1 MAQLSHPNVVGV
13 FEVGLANGQ
22 IFIASEYIDG
32 PTLRQWL
39 TTERSRAAII
49 DVFIQAGRGLAA
61 AHRAGLIHRDFK
73 PANVL
78 VDGEARPRVLDF
90 GLACSADEIHSTHAP
105 SSNPASMLGE
115 ALTET
120 GVLMGTPQYMSPEQ
134 FAGRADARS
143 DQWAFCVTA
152 WELLYGVRPFT
163 APDVVNLQRVIES
176 GYIPGPPMDS
186 PVPGWVERVLR
197 RGISVDPAGR
207 FADMGSLLSA
217 LQRDK
222 RSRRMQILGL
232 TGAVVL
238 SAVIT
243 GSTMWVMRPEPTA
256 ESRAH
261 VEQLEQEARAA
272 ASDGYFLY
280 PPADEPGAATAFARV
295 IALEQTE
302 GPIAEAA
309 RERASAL
316 REELAKTLVT
326 LGDEYS
332 EREGGGA
339 FAADYYAAALIF
351 DPEQARA
358 RERSSL
364 TPGELSTLRRK
375 ARNAEFSSAELE
387 GARVLAALAEPDEPE
402 RTARVAA
409 LYRGKGRPAASTSLH
424 LQELLGEAPITR
436 GRVDERSAP
445 IEAPD
450 AMQRPATGAS
460 PADEAA
466 LVSAPDAMQRPTE
479 PDNGSGAGARKSSAS
494 AKAETKAGRAALAR
508 GDDAAAEQAFHRAL
522 NRDPRNLGALL
533 GLSELYFERGAYQ
546 KSLGY
551 ARKATAVAPRS
562 GAGHMQLGDACFKV
576 HRYDEARTEYG
587 KAVKLGHSGA
597 KRALE
602 RLEERVGGR

>member
-1 MAQLSHPNVVGV
+1 M
-13 FEVGLANGQ
+13 
-22 IFIASEYIDG
+22 
-32 PTLRQWL
+32 
-39 TTERSRAAII
+39 
-49 DVFIQAGRGLAA
+49 
-61 AHRAGLIHRDFK
+61 
-73 PANVL
+73 L
-78 VDGEARPRVLDF
+78 VDGEARARVLDF
-90 GLACSADEIHSTHAP
+90 GLACSADELHSMVAP

-120 GVLMGTPQYMSPEQ
+120 GVLMGTPPYMSPEQ

-152 WELLYGVRPFT
+152 WELLYGARPFT

-197 RGISVDPAGR
+197 RGLSVDPAGR
-207 FADMGSLLSA
+207 FSDMSTLLTA

-222 RSRRMQILGL
+222 RSRRMQILGV

-238 SAVIT
+238 SAVLT
-243 GSTMWVMRPEPTA
+243 GSAMWAMRPEPTA
-256 ESRAH
+256 ESRAR
-261 VEQLEQEARAA
+261 VEQLEHEARAA
-272 ASDGYFLY
+272 ASEGYFLY
-280 PPADEPGAATAFARV
+280 PPADEPDAATAFARV
-295 IALEQTE
+295 IALEQTD
-302 GPIAEAA
+302 GPIAQAA
-309 RERASAL
+309 RERAAAL
-316 REELAKTLVT
+316 REELSQTLVA

-332 EREGGGA
+332 ERDGGSA

-351 DPEQARA
+351 DPKHARA

-375 ARNAEFSSAELE
+375 ALHAEFSSAELE
-387 GARVLAALAEPDEPE
+387 GARVLAALAEPDEPK

-409 LYRGKGRPAASTSLH
+409 LYRGKGRPATSTSLH
-424 LQELLGEAPITR
+424 LEELLGEEPITR
-436 GRVDERSAP
+436 GGARGRGAA

-450 AMQRPATGAS
+450 AMRRS
-460 PADEAA
+460 ADEASPQDEEIA
-466 LVSAPDAMQRPTE
+466 APDAMQRPTAE
-479 PDNGSGAGARKSSAS
+479 AGRSGGGARRNSAS

-508 GDDAAAEQAFHRAL
+508 GDDASAEQAFHRAL
-522 NRDPRNLGALL
+522 NQDARNVGALL

-551 ARKATAVAPRS
+551 ARKATKVAPRS

-576 HRYDEARTEYG
+576 HRYDEARREYQQAG
-587 KAVKLGHSGA
+587 KLGHSGA

-602 RLEERVGGR
+602 RLEERVGGP